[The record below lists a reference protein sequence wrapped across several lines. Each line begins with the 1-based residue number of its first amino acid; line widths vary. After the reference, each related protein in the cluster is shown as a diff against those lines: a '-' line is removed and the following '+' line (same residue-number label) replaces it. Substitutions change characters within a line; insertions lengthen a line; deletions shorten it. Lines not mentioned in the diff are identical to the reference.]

1 MRAAPR
7 RAAGGRR
14 APTAKVTP
22 AEFKRRAMDLAPAV
36 RERAR
41 KAEELR
47 MLPAETIRDLQKAGL
62 FRGLQPARWGG
73 YEIDPATY
81 YEACVELGAADASTA
96 WVLGVVGV
104 HNWQLGLFP
113 LEAQQDVWGEDAT
126 TLVSSSY
133 APVGDVRRVEGGFS
147 VRGMW
152 SFSSG
157 IDYAEWVLTGA
168 VVDSQD
174 TPSRKEGRTLL
185 IPKADYRVVDNWHVA
200 GLAGSGSKAFVVEDA
215 VVPEYRTLL
224 TRSARKL
231 ETPGSAVNPNPL
243 YHLPF
248 MNVFVYAVSAPIIGV
263 AQGMLDFYLQQA
275 ERRLRGAPGPLAED
289 AFAHQRL
296 ARASAGIQAARRQ
309 LRADLDELLGMAIAG
324 KPIPLEARA
333 RFRWGAAYCVD
344 VSMQAI
350 DQLFDVA
357 GGFSIHLDNPLQR
370 MFRDAHAM
378 RAHVQNNVERAAES
392 YGRALLG
399 LPDRGSLL

>member
-1 MRAAPR
+1 MKVTRSRGTRAQR
-7 RAAGGRR
+7 
-14 APTAKVTP
+14 VTP
-22 AEFKRRAMDLAPAV
+22 AEFKKRAAALAPIV

-41 KAEELR
+41 EAEQMR
-47 MLPAETIRDLQKAGL
+47 MQPPETIRDLQEGGL

-81 YEACVELGAADASTA
+81 YEACVDLGAADASTG
-96 WVLGVVGV
+96 WILGVVGV

-113 LEAQQDVWGEDAT
+113 LEAQRDVWGESGT
-126 TLVSSSY
+126 TLVASSY
-133 APVGDVRRVEGGFS
+133 APVGDVRRVEGGFR

-168 VVDSQD
+168 ILDGAD
-174 TPSRKEGRTLL
+174 GRGRKEGRTLL
-185 IPKADYRVVDNWHVA
+185 IPKEDYRIVDNWHVA
-200 GLAGSGSKAFVVEDA
+200 GLAASGSKAFVVEDA
-215 VVPEYRTLL
+215 FVPEYRTLL

-231 ETPGSAVNPNPL
+231 ETPGAEVNTNPL
-243 YHLPF
+243 YRLPF

-275 ERRLRGAPGPLAED
+275 KRRLRSATGPLSQD
-289 AFAHQRL
+289 AFAHMRI
-296 ARASAGIQAARRQ
+296 AKASAAVQAARRQ
-309 LRADLDELLGMAIAG
+309 LRADLDELLALAVADE
-324 KPIPLEARA
+324 PIPADARA

-350 DQLFDVA
+350 DELFDVA

-378 RAHVQNNVERAAES
+378 RAHFQNNVEKAAEA

-399 LPDRGSLL
+399 LPDQGSIL